1 MKTTTPVAP
10 ARQSDRPRP
19 HSSCPVTPPRL
30 PITGLHDPV
39 RADNP
44 YLHRSW
50 HHDYPSRPIPRPV
63 RPFRPD
69 VPFLDLTR
77 PTCPVDMP
85 SQAQTGPVDSS
96 NHVAPFLC
104 GSHRQPM
111 SSLFISRHADL
122 SAPPAPTHI
131 DLSNHAAFWSRP
143 SGAYRLTSTSRPRS
157 ARHADTEETP
167 DCTDPCGECS
177 AAVVTGRCIRFA
189 WLRGLAMGVRAK
201 RDRALT
207 VAAVRAGASRSCS
220 HRWR

>member
-167 DCTDPCGECS
+167 DCTDPCGACS
-177 AAVVTGRCIRFA
+177 AAVVTGKSVSDSPRCGA
-189 WLRGLAMGVRAK
+189 LAGWLRANTAGADAV
-201 RDRALT
+201 
-207 VAAVRAGASRSCS
+207 AVRAGA
-220 HRWR
+220 